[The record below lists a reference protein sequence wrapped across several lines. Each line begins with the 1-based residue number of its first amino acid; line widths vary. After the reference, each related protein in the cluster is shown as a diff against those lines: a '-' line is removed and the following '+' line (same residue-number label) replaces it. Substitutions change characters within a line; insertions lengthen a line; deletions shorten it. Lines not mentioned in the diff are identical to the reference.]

1 MKYVVLGASA
11 AGISAAKELRKI
23 NNKKDEIVLIS
34 TDENVYSRCI
44 LHHYL
49 GDTRTV
55 EELNF
60 VENDFEKRYHIIWKK
75 GITCT
80 GIEVQNKMLLLSDGS
95 KESYDSLLIATG
107 AHVMIPPI
115 KGIQNTKNVV
125 GFRNLDDVEFIKEK
139 LPTSK
144 NIVILGGG
152 LVGVDALTG
161 LLHQGKTP
169 VLVELADRLLV
180 RQLDHEAS
188 TTYSKAFEEKG
199 ITFYFK
205 TGMEEIIK
213 DENGAV
219 ESVVLSD
226 GTTLPCDL
234 LILTA
239 GVRSN
244 IEFLQGSGVETDRFG
259 LLINEKGETNIP
271 GIYGAGDV
279 TGRSPI
285 WPAAVKQGLIA
296 AANMS
301 GKERY
306 MDDFFA
312 SKSTMNFM
320 GIATMSLGICE
331 MPDDSYQETVELD
344 AKSYKKIIHK
354 NGKIYGAI
362 LQGELS
368 YAGVLT
374 QLIAHKIDITKVKK
388 PIFNIDYSD
397 FFHVDKNFE
406 YYYDEERENG

>member
-11 AGISAAKELRKI
+11 AGISAVKELRKI
-23 NNKKDEIVLIS
+23 NHKKDEVVLIS

-60 VENDFEKRYHIIWKK
+60 VESDFEQRYDIVWKK

-80 GIEVQNKMLLLSDGS
+80 GIEVENQMLLLSDGS

-115 KGIQNTKNVV
+115 KGIENTKNIV
-125 GFRNLDDVEFIKEK
+125 GFRNLNDVEFIKEK
-139 LPTSK
+139 LPTAK

-161 LLHQGKTP
+161 LLRQGKTS
-169 VLVELADRLLV
+169 VLVEKADRLLV
-180 RQLDHEAS
+180 KQLDHTAS
-188 TTYSKAFEEKG
+188 TTYTKAFEEKG
-199 ITFYFK
+199 ITFYFE
-205 TGMEEIIK
+205 TGIEEILK
-213 DENGAV
+213 NENGEV
-219 ESVVLSD
+219 LSIVLSD
-226 GTTLPCDL
+226 GTILSCDL

-244 IEFLQGSGVETDRFG
+244 IEFLQGSGIKTDCLG

-271 GIYGAGDV
+271 SIYGAGDV

-296 AANMS
+296 AGNMS
-301 GKERY
+301 GKERF

-320 GIATMSLGICE
+320 GIPTMSLGTCV
-331 MPDDSYQETVELD
+331 MPDKSYHKTVEMD
-344 AKSYKKIIHK
+344 EENYKKIIHK

>member
-1 MKYVVLGASA
+1 MKYIVIGASA
-11 AGISAAKELRKI
+11 AGISAARELRKI

-34 TDENVYSRCI
+34 TDDNVYSRCI

-55 EELNF
+55 KELNF
-60 VENDFEKRYHIIWKK
+60 AEDDFEQRYGITWKK

-80 GIEVQNKMLLLSDGS
+80 GIEVENKMLLLSDGS

-115 KGIQNTKNVV
+115 KGIENTKNVV
-125 GFRNLDDVEFIKEK
+125 GFRNLDDIEFIKEK

-161 LLHQGKTP
+161 LLHKGKTP

-180 RQLDHEAS
+180 RQLDHVAS
-188 TTYSKAFEEKG
+188 TTYSKAFEKKG
-199 ITFYFK
+199 VTFHFK
-205 TGMEEIIK
+205 IGMQEIVK
-213 DENGAV
+213 DDNGAV
-219 ESVVLSD
+219 ESVILSD

-239 GVRSN
+239 GVRAN
-244 IEFLQGSGVETDRFG
+244 IEFLQGSGIETDRFG

-271 GIYGAGDV
+271 SVYGAGDV

-296 AANMS
+296 AGNMS
-301 GKERY
+301 GKERF

-320 GIATMSLGICE
+320 EIPTMSLGVCE
-331 MPDDSYQETVELD
+331 LPDETYQETIEMD
-344 AKSYKKIIHK
+344 AENYKKIIHK

-388 PIFNIDYSD
+388 PIFSIDYSD